1 MRRPPAP
8 AIWREGAFEASVAGD
23 HFTYC
28 AGFASNFALQLV
40 EQK

>member
-8 AIWREGAFEASVAGD
+8 PRSGEGAFEASVASD